1 MKKLKQ
7 TTYSLIITS
16 LLISFWFAMVDFPY
30 EYNSSSTA
38 IWDETEF
45 WEIIKTDVVDQND
58 SALNKLLDLFNLS
71 QQSRYQSGTSK
82 AIHYA
87 KMIVNMLLS
96 LVSLIALVMLI
107 YAFYLMF
114 FSRHESGMT
123 KAKQVLKGV
132 AIALAIMWLSWFIV
146 SFIFW
151 IQSWSADNNGWW
163 TTTIPTTP
171 ATATSNIS
179 LTP

>member
-1 MKKLKQ
+1 MKKIKK
-7 TTYSLIITS
+7 TIYGIIITW
-16 LLISFWFAMVDFPY
+16 LFIWFWFTINFPY
-30 EYNSSSTA
+30 EYNESSTA

-45 WEIIKTDVVDQND
+45 WKIVQTDVIDQNE
-58 SALNKLLDLFNLS
+58 SSLNKLLELFNLS
-71 QQSRYQSGTSK
+71 QQSRYWSGTSK
-82 AIHYA
+82 AIYYA

-151 IQSWSADNNGWW
+151 IQSWSANNNGWW
-163 TTTIPTTP
+163 TTIIPNSAP
-171 ATATSNIS
+171 AVSNIS
-179 LTP
+179 LSP

>member
-1 MKKLKQ
+1 V
-7 TTYSLIITS
+7 I
-16 LLISFWFAMVDFPY
+16 
-30 EYNSSSTA
+30 N
-38 IWDETEF
+38 
-45 WEIIKTDVVDQND
+45 QND

-82 AIHYA
+82 AIYYA

-132 AIALAIMWLSWFIV
+132 AIALAIM
-146 SFIFW
+146 
-151 IQSWSADNNGWW
+151 
-163 TTTIPTTP
+163 
-171 ATATSNIS
+171 
-179 LTP
+179 